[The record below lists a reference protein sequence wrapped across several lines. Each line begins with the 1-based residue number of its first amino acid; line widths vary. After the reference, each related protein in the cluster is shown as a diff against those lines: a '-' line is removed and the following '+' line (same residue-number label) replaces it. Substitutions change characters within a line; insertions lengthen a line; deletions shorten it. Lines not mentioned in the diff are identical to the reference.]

1 MKLTIGIDQCICQLP
16 DENTVCIEEGFF
28 ANVTLPEYTDSPF
41 KVKIIEIADDGT
53 MRGKRTSDGEVVSF
67 GMRDVHVFM
76 TAASAAKANNYEYP
90 S

>member
-1 MKLTIGIDQCICQLP
+1 MKIQIDRCICQLP
-16 DENTVCIEEGFF
+16 DENTVCIEEGSF

-41 KVKIIEIADDGT
+41 KVKIIEIADDGR
-53 MRGKRTSDGEVVSF
+53 MRGKRTSDGEIVSF

-76 TAASAAKANNYEYP
+76 TAASAAKSNNYEYP

>member
-1 MKLTIGIDQCICQLP
+1 MKIQIDRCICQLP
-16 DENTVCIEEGFF
+16 DENTVCIEEGSF

-53 MRGKRTSDGEVVSF
+53 MHGKRTSDGEVVSF
-67 GMRDVHVFM
+67 GMRDVRVFM
-76 TAASAAKANNYEYP
+76 TAAWVAKSNNYDYP